1 MIKTNRKPSFP
12 TGTLLP
18 VNATITSSYC
28 CIDELEVYEA
38 KTPECLNSIA
48 VLWRFSDGEA
58 ARSGYALQ
66 KKWWPRLAFKH
77 QLELFPL
84 GEYIYTCGLAEVP
97 GLPLET
103 LLQRLRG
110 APFPVDISIDIIS
123 HLLAAGRWGMEL
135 GLQCCLHPLLV
146 WVDPEGRV
154 AFPIVGVEESPF
166 AGLPQFYRTLLPFS
180 HMEIGSERTLCF
192 MVGFLLYRMLS
203 GIRVGLQKKHFKKTI
218 SDLAPL
224 SRWNRRVDHTL
235 AKLTHLCLKALDSP
249 EPVSLDKVSG
259 MLEAWKS
266 SRDEL
271 PEEKS
276 APEKSISVTQPAP
289 RKRLPQKGLAGIA
302 GMARLKELL
311 NLEIIGPFQN
321 PEKYLKYGL
330 NIPNGILL
338 FGPPGCGK
346 THIARKLAE
355 ELGFYYQKIV
365 PSTIASSYIHRT
377 TMHIHQ
383 AFRRAI
389 REAPSL
395 IFIDEIDALAPS
407 RGDLLEQYKS
417 EEVSELLVQLN
428 NCAEKNI
435 LVIGA
440 SNEPSKVDPAILR
453 PGRFDK
459 LIYVGPPDEEAR
471 VALLRFF
478 LEERPVTAGFDSE
491 AMAKKLVHYSCSDIR
506 LLVDEASRFALKE
519 EAESITELHFAK
531 ALKIIPPSIDPLLLM
546 QYRRFQSRGQG

>member
-18 VNATITSSYC
+18 VGAAITGSYC

-38 KTPECLNSIA
+38 KTPEGLSSTA
-48 VLWRFSDGEA
+48 VLWRFLDAKA

-66 KKWWPRLAFKH
+66 KKWWTRLAFKH

-84 GEYIYTCGLAEVP
+84 GEYIYTCGLAEIP
-97 GLPLET
+97 GIPLET
-103 LLQRLRG
+103 LLQHQQG
-110 APFPVDISIDIIS
+110 APFPIDVSLDIIA
-123 HLLAAGRWGMEL
+123 HLIAAGRWGEEL
-135 GLQCCLHPLLV
+135 GLHSCLHPLLV
-146 WVDPEGRV
+146 WVDPKSG
-154 AFPIVGVEESPF
+154 AALPMIGVEESRF
-166 AGLPQFYRTLLPFS
+166 DGLPQFYRTLLPFS
-180 HMEIGSERTLCF
+180 HMEIDSEKTLCF
-192 MVGFLLYRMLS
+192 MIGFLLYRMLS
-203 GIRVGLQKKHFKKTI
+203 GVQVGLQEKHFKKII
-218 SDLAPL
+218 SDLAPV
-224 SRWNRRVDHTL
+224 SRWNPKVDRAL

-249 EPVSLDKVSG
+249 EPVSLDQVSG

-271 PEEKS
+271 AEEKVT
-276 APEKSISVTQPAP
+276 PEKSISVTQPAP
-289 RKRLPQKGLAGIA
+289 RKRLPQEGLAGIA

-355 ELGFYYQKIV
+355 ELGFYYQEIV

-407 RGDLLEQYKS
+407 RGDLLQQFKS

-440 SNEPSKVDPAILR
+440 SNEPLKMDPAILR

-471 VALLRFF
+471 AALLRFY

-491 AMAKKLVHYSCSDIR
+491 AAAKKLVHYSCSDIR

-519 EAESITELHFAK
+519 EAGSITELHFAK

-546 QYRRFQSRGQG
+546 QYRRFQSRGQA